1 VKPVVTVSE
10 PTARPVITESNIGQV
25 MQLGF
30 SRSESENALEMF
42 CGDVNKACDMLLDCG
57 FVFAEFFF
65 SAVREGLY
73 YISVSFFVVI
83 WNGDKFILC
92 V

>member
-1 VKPVVTVSE
+1 MKPVVTVSE

-57 FVFAEFFF
+57 LVFAEFFF
-65 SAVREGLY
+65 SLPSGKV
-73 YISVSFFVVI
+73 
-83 WNGDKFILC
+83 FIIFLC
-92 V
+92 HFLL